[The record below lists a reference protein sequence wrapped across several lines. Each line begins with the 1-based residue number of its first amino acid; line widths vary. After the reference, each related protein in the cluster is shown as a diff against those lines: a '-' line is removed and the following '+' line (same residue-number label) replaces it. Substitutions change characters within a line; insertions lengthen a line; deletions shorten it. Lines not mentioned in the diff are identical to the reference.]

1 MEKSQGACSL
11 PPKESS
17 LFKRI
22 VKYYDQKQYKTG
34 LKFANQ
40 ILSNPKFAEHGE
52 TLSMKGILL
61 NCMGKKEE
69 ARDLVKRGLRANL
82 QSFVLLQ
89 MHTRDLEGCKETRTK
104 LLTQRP
110 SQKASWVGYAVIQHF
125 LGNLDAAANVVN
137 EFLKVQ
143 TGIEP
148 YNYEHSELLLY
159 YITILIESER
169 FDEALS
175 FMESCTK
182 DVVDHVTYLETHADL
197 LFKLG
202 RGKEAEKDVWDLLER
217 NPENKLYYE
226 LLYRIDAPELAHQHI
241 DVSVKFIL
249 RLLLEG
255 DEFISKA
262 HEFLQN
268 NLRRGVPT
276 LFVQLKRFYTS
287 PEKVASLE
295 SLYMAYRK
303 NLDLYGTLGPVSGAG
318 PKSKSEECIPEPP
331 STSLWLNYL
340 LASHF
345 NHIGQVQKALDIV
358 SAELEMNPTIVDLYV
373 LKAEIYRDAGDVVT
387 ASRWMEEAQSLDT
400 ADRFINALCT
410 KYMVQA
416 QRLEDAEAMASKFT
430 RGSSTA
436 AAYLSEMQC
445 MWFLI
450 ENALALRTMKKY
462 GEALKLCHEIDRHY
476 SAVLEDQLDFHSY
489 CLRKGTLRAYVE
501 TVRLEDR
508 LRDHPAYF
516 NAAALAIEIYLFLHL
531 NPLGDETETVD
542 QPGSNMPTSELKKL
556 RNKQR
561 RAERRAEAEAQRSKA
576 DQERREQGQR
586 SRQNAD
592 READADKPPE
602 VEELDPKKLARPED
616 ALSEAARF
624 LQPLVELSNSRIET
638 HCLAYEIFERKEKW
652 LLMLRSVRRGL
663 ALPGAVDH
671 PWFNECT
678 VRFLHRLAQLQKP
691 TNEGDA
697 LVNEVLLEE
706 VRSVFSVPTKS
717 PLPDAL
723 KYNEEFIRRNSK
735 SFIHVFRGTLAKAI
749 VDPESAA
756 LHLKQ
761 LPSPS
766 AEDLGEIKWDVLH
779 QALELLKRQAAL
791 RMIPI
796 TDDLIE
802 EFRAACAKRFP
813 LAAVFLTLSEW
824 EELRKSAIEAAYESA
839 LYGAYPQSIAA
850 GDAERSTIVEN
861 ELAPGLKA
869 VSLTEQ
875 PVVNGSSGGAVAD
888 SPPLNNIQQCKSK
901 SGKRKKGVANKAKD
915 PASVAA
921 V

>member
-1 MEKSQGACSL
+1 MEKSQSACPL

-82 QSFVLLQ
+82 QSFVCWHIYGLIMKSDRKYEEAIRCYIQALKLDPNNLQVLRDLSVLQ

-110 SQKASWVGYAVIQHF
+110 SQRASWVGYAVIQHF

-159 YITILIESER
+159 YITILVESKR

-202 RGKEAEKDVWDLLER
+202 RGKDAENDVWDLLER

-226 LLYRIDAPELAHQHI
+226 LLYRVEAPGPG
-241 DVSVKFIL
+241 DVSVKYKTLQKCLNKFPSA
-249 RLLLEG
+249 RLPKLLFLDLLEG
-255 DEFISKA
+255 DEFVSKA
-262 HEFLQN
+262 HEFLQH

-276 LFVQLKRFYTS
+276 LFVQLKRFYNS

-295 SLYMAYRK
+295 SLYLTYRK
-303 NLDLYGTLGPVSGAG
+303 NLDLHGTLGPISSAR
-318 PKSKSEECIPEPP
+318 PTSKSEECIPEPP

-358 SAELEMNPTIVDLYV
+358 SAELEINPTIVDLYV

-416 QRLEDAEAMASKFT
+416 QRLEDAEAMALKFT

-450 ENALALRTMKKY
+450 ENALALRTMKRY

-516 NAAALAIEIYLFLHL
+516 NAASLAIEMYLFLHL
-531 NPLGDETETVD
+531 NPLGEETETVD
-542 QPGSNMPTSELKKL
+542 QPGSNMPSSELKKI

-592 READADKPPE
+592 REAEADKPPE
-602 VEELDPKKLARPED
+602 VEELDPKKI
-616 ALSEAARF
+616 S
-624 LQPLVELSNSRIET
+624 QT
-638 HCLAYEIFERKEKW
+638 
-652 LLMLRSVRRGL
+652 
-663 ALPGAVDH
+663 
-671 PWFNECT
+671 
-678 VRFLHRLAQLQKP
+678 
-691 TNEGDA
+691 
-697 LVNEVLLEE
+697 
-706 VRSVFSVPTKS
+706 
-717 PLPDAL
+717 
-723 KYNEEFIRRNSK
+723 
-735 SFIHVFRGTLAKAI
+735 
-749 VDPESAA
+749 
-756 LHLKQ
+756 
-761 LPSPS
+761 
-766 AEDLGEIKWDVLH
+766 
-779 QALELLKRQAAL
+779 
-791 RMIPI
+791 
-796 TDDLIE
+796 
-802 EFRAACAKRFP
+802 
-813 LAAVFLTLSEW
+813 
-824 EELRKSAIEAAYESA
+824 
-839 LYGAYPQSIAA
+839 
-850 GDAERSTIVEN
+850 
-861 ELAPGLKA
+861 
-869 VSLTEQ
+869 
-875 PVVNGSSGGAVAD
+875 
-888 SPPLNNIQQCKSK
+888 
-901 SGKRKKGVANKAKD
+901 
-915 PASVAA
+915 
-921 V
+921 

>member
-159 YITILIESER
+159 YVTILIESER

-241 DVSVKFIL
+241 DVSV
-249 RLLLEG
+249 RL
-255 DEFISKA
+255 K
-262 HEFLQN
+262 
-268 NLRRGVPT
+268 
-276 LFVQLKRFYTS
+276 
-287 PEKVASLE
+287 
-295 SLYMAYRK
+295 
-303 NLDLYGTLGPVSGAG
+303 
-318 PKSKSEECIPEPP
+318 
-331 STSLWLNYL
+331 
-340 LASHF
+340 
-345 NHIGQVQKALDIV
+345 KALDIV
-358 SAELEMNPTIVDLYV
+358 STELEVNPTIVDLYV

-476 SAVLEDQLDFHSY
+476 STVLEDQLDFHSY

-531 NPLGDETETVD
+531 NPLGEETETVD

-592 READADKPPE
+592 REAEADKPPE
-602 VEELDPKKLARPED
+602 VEELDSKKLARPED

-638 HCLAYEIFERKEKW
+638 HCLAYEIYERKEKW
-652 LLMLRSVRRGL
+652 LLMLRSIRRGL

-678 VRFLHRLAQLQKP
+678 VRFLHRLTQLPKP
-691 TNEGDA
+691 TDEGDA

-813 LAAVFLTLSEW
+813 LAAVFLPLSEW

-861 ELAPGLKA
+861 ELAPGLKV

-875 PVVNGSSGGAVAD
+875 PVVNGSSGGAVVD
-888 SPPLNNIQQCKSK
+888 SPPLNNTQQCKAK
-901 SGKRKKGVANKAKD
+901 SGKRKKGMTNKGKD

>member
-1 MEKSQGACSL
+1 
-11 PPKESS
+11 
-17 LFKRI
+17 
-22 VKYYDQKQYKTG
+22 
-34 LKFANQ
+34 
-40 ILSNPKFAEHGE
+40 
-52 TLSMKGILL
+52 
-61 NCMGKKEE
+61 
-69 ARDLVKRGLRANL
+69 
-82 QSFVLLQ
+82 
-89 MHTRDLEGCKETRTK
+89 
-104 LLTQRP
+104 
-110 SQKASWVGYAVIQHF
+110 
-125 LGNLDAAANVVN
+125 
-137 EFLKVQ
+137 
-143 TGIEP
+143 
-148 YNYEHSELLLY
+148 
-159 YITILIESER
+159 
-169 FDEALS
+169 
-175 FMESCTK
+175 MESCTK

-202 RGKEAEKDVWDLLER
+202 RGKDAENDVWDLLER

-226 LLYRIDAPELAHQHI
+226 LLYRVEAPGPG
-241 DVSVKFIL
+241 DVSVKYKTLQKCLNKFPSA
-249 RLLLEG
+249 RLPKLLFLDLLEG
-255 DEFISKA
+255 DEFVSKA
-262 HEFLQN
+262 HEFLQH

-276 LFVQLKRFYTS
+276 LFVQLKRFYNS

-295 SLYMAYRK
+295 SLYLTYRK
-303 NLDLYGTLGPVSGAG
+303 NLDLHGTLGPISSAR
-318 PKSKSEECIPEPP
+318 PTSKSEECIPEPP

-358 SAELEMNPTIVDLYV
+358 SAELEINPTIVDLYV

-416 QRLEDAEAMASKFT
+416 QRLEDAEAMALKFT

-450 ENALALRTMKKY
+450 ENALALRTMKRY

-516 NAAALAIEIYLFLHL
+516 NAASLAIEMYLFLHL
-531 NPLGDETETVD
+531 NPLGEETETVD
-542 QPGSNMPTSELKKL
+542 QPGSNMPSSELKKI

-592 READADKPPE
+592 REAEADKPPE
-602 VEELDPKKLARPED
+602 VEELDPKKLARPDD

-624 LQPLVELSNSRIET
+624 LQPLVEHSSSRIET
-638 HCLAYEIFERKEKW
+638 HCLAYEIYERKEKW
-652 LLMLRSVRRGL
+652 LLMLRSIRRGL
-663 ALPGAVDH
+663 ILPGAVDH

-678 VRFLHRLAQLQKP
+678 VRFLHRLTQLPKL
-691 TNEGDA
+691 TDKGGA

-706 VRSVFSVPTKS
+706 VRSVFSIPAKS
-717 PLPDAL
+717 PLPDPL
-723 KYNEEFIRRNSK
+723 KYNEEFIQRNSK
-735 SFIHVFRGTLAKAI
+735 SFMHVFRGTLTKAI
-749 VDPESAA
+749 VDSEFATS
-756 LHLKQ
+756 HLKQ

-766 AEDLGEIKWDVLH
+766 AEDLGEINWDVLF
-779 QALELLKRQAAL
+779 QALELLKRHAAL
-791 RMIPI
+791 RMAPV
-796 TDDLIE
+796 TDDLME
-802 EFRAACAKRFP
+802 DFRAACAKRFP
-813 LAAVFLTLSEW
+813 LAAVFLTPSEW
-824 EELRKSAIEAAYESA
+824 EGLRKSVIEASYESA
-839 LYGAYPQSIAA
+839 LYGVYPQNTAA
-850 GDAERSTIVEN
+850 GDAERSNVVDN
-861 ELAPGLKA
+861 ELTSGLKA
-869 VSLTEQ
+869 VSLAEHS
-875 PVVNGSSGGAVAD
+875 VVNGSSGGGAAVD
-888 SPPLNNIQQCKSK
+888 SPPVNNAQPYKAK
-901 SGKRKKGVANKAKD
+901 GGKRKKGAANKGKD
-915 PASVAA
+915 PASAAA